1 MFGRESALP
10 IDFVFQ
16 GVEREAKLKNKSH
29 EQFLKEW
36 GESMEEACK
45 IAREKM
51 GKMAAYN
58 KRSYDK
64 KAKAVDIV
72 VGDRVL
78 MRNKRDRSEGTAK
91 LTSYW
96 EHSIF
101 VVTEKRENLPVYR
114 IKNIHKKSDVRVVHR
129 NLLMLC
135 NELPMEVFDEETV
148 RKENARKKK
157 SNLSKKSK
165 KPMTEPV
172 ENTGDGDGEEYELVI
187 QKTIPVTNRNIAGTE
202 PIPVTVDEG
211 DHEEI
216 AGEQE
221 HADAVEPVLE
231 MVADEP
237 EAAAVADQE
246 IGDVPDVIEVPDEV
260 VQVEDSE
267 SGEEESAEAV
277 HLEESDFGESSDNE
291 SAESEHHEDEEIQ
304 DMNDETLEN
313 ELTEEGNQEA
323 ESSGNYE
330 SDENLENESE
340 DDDSENG
347 TPRPTRPTREV
358 RTRKMFSYDTVGG
371 DPVFV
376 EVKR

>member
-36 GESMEEACK
+36 GESIEEACK

-51 GKMAAYN
+51 GKMAGYN
-58 KRSYDK
+58 KKSYDK
-64 KAKAVDIV
+64 KAKAVEIV

-78 MRNKRDRSEGTAK
+78 MRNKRDRSEGTGK

-101 VVTEKRENLPVYR
+101 VVTEKKENLPVYR

-323 ESSGNYE
+323 ESSGNDE
-330 SDENLENESE
+330 SDENLESESE
-340 DDDSENG
+340 DDDPENR

-358 RTRKMFSYDTVGG
+358 RTRNVFSYETVGG